1 YSMVSRE
8 LSSGIQ
14 ICKKPSAL
22 RMSVFGKAD
31 IAPASKW
38 SLLTQ
43 SGHRFG
49 IGHFTLHE
57 PMTDNRSHG
66 TSAVPEGYLV
76 SHLATEASKEGTR
89 AGGSS

>member
-1 YSMVSRE
+1 MPRCAAHVRFWSK
-8 LSSGIQ
+8 SGHAVLH
-14 ICKKPSAL
+14 CKCPL
-22 RMSVFGKAD
+22 MTHG
-31 IAPASKW
+31 
-38 SLLTQ
+38 
-43 SGHRFG
+43 GHRFG
-49 IGHFTLHE
+49 IGHFSLHD